1 MFNVV
6 QHYVIAYF
14 TQGVMYHKRNKKQNL
29 ILNNNLQNVPYI
41 AGHSTPGILQISGVL
56 ACTRGYITQVD
67 TIHREGTGF
76 LKYPGYMPCII
87 PGYLLFIKIIKRNVK
102 KN

>member
-1 MFNVV
+1 M
-6 QHYVIAYF
+6 ASP
-14 TQGVMYHKRNKKQNL
+14 KALKCK
-29 ILNNNLQNVPYI
+29 LNNVMINIPYI

-56 ACTRGYITQVD
+56 ACTRGYIIRGD
-67 TIHREGTGF
+67 TIHRGGTGF

-87 PGYLLFIKIIKRNVK
+87 PGYLFFIKIIKRNVK